1 MRVRTALLV
10 CLACTGCPCDPGVPE
25 VFYDGF
31 ERGCGEMPC
40 GWTVEDG
47 TAERVS
53 TIHAGEHGV
62 RLEGRISRDID
73 VELSQSTEGV
83 DLAFLMVWCDA
94 GAGLEIRVEID
105 EAGTPGVLTGT
116 IDAGTVPEDGIMETM
131 EVHLG
136 ARLPPYPLVTA
147 TRISIEVTGSG
158 GCTVDELRIL
168 SGHDLQCMG

>member
-1 MRVRTALLV
+1 MRLRIAVLAALS
-10 CLACTGCPCDPGVPE
+10 CTGCPCDPGVPE

-62 RLEGRISRDID
+62 RLEGRISREID
-73 VELSQSTEGV
+73 VELSV
-83 DLAFLMVWCDA
+83 DPEEELAFLMVWCDA
-94 GAGLEIRVEID
+94 GAGLEISVDID
-105 EAGTPGVLTGT
+105 EGGTPGVISGT
-116 IDAGTVPEDGIMETM
+116 IDAGTVPVDGLMETR
-131 EVHLG
+131 EVPLG
-136 ARLPPYPLVTA
+136 GRVVVPYPVTTA
-147 TRISIEVTGSG
+147 TRITIEVTGTG
-158 GCTVDELRIL
+158 GCTVDEIRIL